1 MTSTKL
7 NMRLRP
13 RAWCE
18 FVGALVP
25 GTIEATPTVKQPVF
39 A

>member
-13 RAWCE
+13 PSWCE

-25 GTIEATPTVKQPVF
+25 GMIEATPTVKQPVF